1 LSIIRKLLNPA
12 VLAMQ
17 AYKVPSAQK
26 LVKLDAMEN
35 PYGWPDDVIADW
47 LSVLKHVAI
56 NRYPAGDAG
65 LLREKLHLVMQ
76 LPEGMDVLLGNGS
89 DELIQII
96 ALAMARPDRVVMAPE
111 PGFVM
116 YRLISQLVNLQF
128 QGLPLEPGDFSLE
141 RDKALAAIRQYQ
153 PSLVFIACPN
163 NPTGNMFDRET
174 IIAIIKAVPG
184 LVVID
189 EAYHAFAG
197 DSFMDCL
204 SQYDNLLVMRTLS
217 KSGLA
222 GLRLGYL
229 VGPPA
234 WIEEL
239 NKIRLPY
246 NINVLTQ
253 KSVEFIL
260 EHYDLLADQAENIRR
275 DREKLFRQ
283 LQAMDDLTVWPSR
296 ANFLLFRCHDRS
308 AASIHE
314 GLEQHGILIKN
325 LHGSQQGLDQ
335 CLRVTVG
342 TPEENRCFVSALSE
356 LL

>member
-1 LSIIRKLLNPA
+1 
-12 VLAMQ
+12 
-17 AYKVPSAQK
+17 
-26 LVKLDAMEN
+26 
-35 PYGWPDDVIADW
+35 
-47 LSVLKHVAI
+47 
-56 NRYPAGDAG
+56 
-65 LLREKLHLVMQ
+65 
-76 LPEGMDVLLGNGS
+76 
-89 DELIQII
+89 
-96 ALAMARPDRVVMAPE
+96 
-111 PGFVM
+111 
-116 YRLISQLVNLQF
+116 
-128 QGLPLEPGDFSLE
+128 
-141 RDKALAAIRQYQ
+141 
-153 PSLVFIACPN
+153 
-163 NPTGNMFDRET
+163 
-174 IIAIIKAVPG
+174 
-184 LVVID
+184 
-189 EAYHAFAG
+189 
-197 DSFMDCL
+197 MDCL
-204 SQYDNLLVMRTLS
+204 SQNDNLLVMRTLS

-260 EHYDLLADQAENIRR
+260 ERYDLLADQAENICR

-283 LQAMDDLTVWPSR
+283 LQAMDGLTVWPSR

-308 AASIHE
+308 ATSIHE
-314 GLEQHGILIKN
+314 GLKQHGILIKN

-342 TPEENRCFVSALSE
+342 TPEENRCFVNALSE

>member
-1 LSIIRKLLNPA
+1 
-12 VLAMQ
+12 M
-17 AYKVPSAQK
+17 PSSRE
-26 LVKLDAMEN
+26 LIKLDAMEN
-35 PYGWPDDVIADW
+35 PYGWPDEVIAEW
-47 LSVLKHVAI
+47 LSVLKHVDI
-56 NRYPAGDAG
+56 NRYPDADCIS
-65 LLREKLHLVMQ
+65 LRENLHSVMQ
-76 LPEGMDVLLGNGS
+76 LPSGMDVLLGNGS
-89 DELIQII
+89 DDLIQII
-96 ALAMARPDRVVMAPE
+96 AMALAGPGRVFMTPE

-116 YRLISQLVNLQF
+116 YRQISRIVNLQY

-141 RDKALAAIRQYQ
+141 RDKTLAAIRQYQ

-163 NPTGNMFDRET
+163 NPTGNLFDRET
-174 IIAIIKAVPG
+174 VTTIIQEAPG

-197 DSFMDCL
+197 DTFMDCL
-204 SQYDNLLVMRTLS
+204 SLFDNLLVLRTLS

-234 WIEEL
+234 WINEL

-253 KSVEFIL
+253 KSVAFFL
-260 EHYDLLADQAENIRR
+260 DRYDLLVRQAEKICQ
-275 DREKLFRQ
+275 DREILFRQ
-283 LQAMDDLTVWPSR
+283 LQDMDSLTVWPSR
-296 ANFLLFRCHDRS
+296 ANFLLFRCHDRD
-308 AASIHE
+308 AASVHE
-314 GLEQHGILIKN
+314 ELIQQGILIKN
-325 LHGSQQGLDQ
+325 LHGSQPGLDQ

-342 TPEENRCFVSALSE
+342 TPRENECFVSALSG